1 MNYTKKVIFVPMAL
15 FCLGLPLAAESNV
28 SAKQAMTELSAN
40 GSHSAI
46 AVHETTSTA
55 QNTRRVT
62 GVVKD
67 ENGEPVIGAS
77 VVEVGTTN
85 GIMTDLDGKF
95 ELSIP
100 SGSSLQISYVGYVT
114 QTIRPGNRNNIQ
126 IVLQEDSQALDEVV
140 VVAFGKS
147 TKEAFTGSAGIMK
160 ADDLLKAQ
168 VSNPAQALAGRVA
181 GVQLSNASSQPG
193 SSPSITIRGFG
204 SISSDTEPLIVVD
217 GMPFDGDLN
226 LINSNDIESMTVL
239 KDAASNALYG
249 ARGANGVIMIT
260 TKKGKS
266 GEAKVSVDAKWG
278 SNSNGLRNYKTTN
291 SQQFYE
297 TYYKM
302 LYNYYITEGGGGMS
316 ATDAHALANQHLT
329 SSSSGVGPGYMVYT
343 VPDGQDF
350 IQQGGTMNPGATMG
364 SLYNYNGQKFW
375 LQADDWQDIGL
386 QNGFRQ
392 EYNVSVSGASERINY
407 YTSVGYL
414 DQDGIQEGSTQKRL
428 TARAKLDYQ
437 AKTWLKVGANFNY
450 SKYDYSKTPEGTI
463 GTGTIW
469 STIKTQ
475 APIYPVYFRDENKN
489 IMIDKWGENMY
500 DFAQAYDLNRAG
512 GVGGNC
518 IFNNKYNVN
527 ETTGNSF
534 IASGYV
540 DVNLT
545 KDLTFTF
552 NANAYDYDRRY
563 TEAKSPFVDYYTSSS
578 DNGTLYKASY
588 RTFTYNTQQ
597 LLNYGKQFGKH
608 DVSAMVGHEYYNYK
622 YESLSASG
630 RNFGIDNSWELAT
643 LLNLNNTPDSYSNTY
658 NNEGYFFRAMY
669 NYDAKYFGSVSYR
682 RDASS
687 RFAKDHR
694 WGNFWSVGGAW
705 LISKESF
712 FNVPWVN
719 SLKLKASVGSQGNDN
734 IGDYLYAD
742 SYTVVNNDDQ
752 PAFQWRQKG
761 SGDIT
766 WETNTNWNVGTE
778 FDLFNGRLS
787 GSLDYFYRKTSDML
801 FSLNT
806 PPSIG
811 YTSYFINMGDMRN
824 AGLEL
829 VLQGTLIRNKDF
841 KWDVNFNISHVKNKV
856 LTLPDEIKTTKV
868 DGHDGYVNLDKS
880 FVSKYKYFVAEG
892 LSLYTWYIP
901 KFAGLDPETG
911 ESLFHKDILDDAGNV
926 TGQEMTK
933 DVNQATDYLIGDAL
947 PAFYGGLGTSLSYR
961 GFDFSINLNYQL
973 GGKAYDYTY
982 STLMHTST
990 ATSSTWHKDML
1001 NAWSP
1006 ENRGSSIP
1014 RLQFAETYS
1023 QNSRSDRFITNAS
1036 YLNIQNINLGY
1047 TLPSSLT
1054 QQYKIQNIRV
1064 YFSGENLFYFSA
1076 RQGFDPRYTL
1086 KGYSN
1091 PELYSPIR
1099 TISGGISLTF

>member
-1 MNYTKKVIFVPMAL
+1 M
-15 FCLGLPLAAESNV
+15 
-28 SAKQAMTELSAN
+28 
-40 GSHSAI
+40 
-46 AVHETTSTA
+46 
-55 QNTRRVT
+55 
-62 GVVKD
+62 
-67 ENGEPVIGAS
+67 
-77 VVEVGTTN
+77 
-85 GIMTDLDGKF
+85 
-95 ELSIP
+95 
-100 SGSSLQISYVGYVT
+100 
-114 QTIRPGNRNNIQ
+114 
-126 IVLQEDSQALDEVV
+126 
-140 VVAFGKS
+140 
-147 TKEAFTGSAGIMK
+147 
-160 ADDLLKAQ
+160 
-168 VSNPAQALAGRVA
+168 
-181 GVQLSNASSQPG
+181 
-193 SSPSITIRGFG
+193 
-204 SISSDTEPLIVVD
+204 
-217 GMPFDGDLN
+217 
-226 LINSNDIESMTVL
+226 
-239 KDAASNALYG
+239 
-249 ARGANGVIMIT
+249 
-260 TKKGKS
+260 
-266 GEAKVSVDAKWG
+266 
-278 SNSNGLRNYKTTN
+278 
-291 SQQFYE
+291 
-297 TYYKM
+297 
-302 LYNYYITEGGGGMS
+302 
-316 ATDAHALANQHLT
+316 
-329 SSSSGVGPGYMVYT
+329 
-343 VPDGQDF
+343 
-350 IQQGGTMNPGATMG
+350 
-364 SLYNYNGQKFW
+364 
-375 LQADDWQDIGL
+375 
-386 QNGFRQ
+386 
-392 EYNVSVSGASERINY
+392 
-407 YTSVGYL
+407 
-414 DQDGIQEGSTQKRL
+414 
-428 TARAKLDYQ
+428 
-437 AKTWLKVGANFNY
+437 
-450 SKYDYSKTPEGTI
+450 
-463 GTGTIW
+463 
-469 STIKTQ
+469 
-475 APIYPVYFRDENKN
+475 
-489 IMIDKWGENMY
+489 
-500 DFAQAYDLNRAG
+500 
-512 GVGGNC
+512 
-518 IFNNKYNVN
+518 
-527 ETTGNSF
+527 
-534 IASGYV
+534 
-540 DVNLT
+540 
-545 KDLTFTF
+545 
-552 NANAYDYDRRY
+552 
-563 TEAKSPFVDYYTSSS
+563 
-578 DNGTLYKASY
+578 
-588 RTFTYNTQQ
+588 
-597 LLNYGKQFGKH
+597 LNYGKQFGKH

-643 LLNLNNTPDSYSNTY
+643 LLNLNNTPNSYSNTY

-892 LSLYTWYIP
+892 LSLYTWYLP

-990 ATSSTWHKDML
+990 ATSSTWHTDML

-1006 ENRGSSIP
+1006 ENRGSSVP

-1086 KGYSN
+1086 KGYTN

>member
-1 MNYTKKVIFVPMAL
+1 MSFCTKKAGYVAVPL
-15 FCLGLPLAAESNV
+15 FCLHLVAAAGTAV
-28 SAKQAMTELSAN
+28 SDLGMQNA
-40 GSHSAI
+40 
-46 AVHETTSTA
+46 AVEEAASVS
-55 QNTRRVT
+55 QSVRKIT

-67 ENGEPVIGAS
+67 ENGEPVAGAS

-85 GIMTDLDGKF
+85 GIMTDLDGRF
-95 ELSIP
+95 TLTVG
-100 SGSSLQISYVGYVT
+100 SGASLQISYVGFVT
-114 QTIRPGNRNNIQ
+114 QTVKPGNKSEIH
-126 IVLQEDSQALDEVV
+126 ITLKEDNQALDEVV

-147 TKEAFTGSAGIMK
+147 TKEAFTGSAGVVK
-160 ADDLLKAQ
+160 TDELLKAQ
-168 VSNPAQALAGRVA
+168 VSNPTQALAGRVA
-181 GVQLSNASSQPG
+181 GVQLTNSSSQPG

-226 LINSNDIESMTVL
+226 LINTNDIESMTVL

-260 TKKGKS
+260 TKKGKT
-266 GEAKVSVDAKWG
+266 GDARVSVDAKWG
-278 SNSNGLRNYKTTN
+278 SNSNGLQNYKTTN
-291 SQQFYE
+291 AQQFYE

-302 LYNYYITEGGGGMS
+302 LYNYYVTEAGGGMS
-316 ATDAHALANQHLT
+316 TSEAHALANRHLT
-329 SSSSGVGPGYMVYT
+329 NASGGVGPGYMVYS

-350 IQQGGTMNPGATMG
+350 ILQGGTMNPAATMG
-364 SLYNYNGQKFW
+364 TLYEYNGEKLW
-375 LQADDWQDIGL
+375 LQADDWEEIGL

-392 EYNVSVSGASERINY
+392 EYNVAASGASERINY
-407 YTSVGYL
+407 YTSIGYL
-414 DQDGIQEGSTQKRL
+414 DQDGIQEGSSQKRL

-437 AKTWLKVGANFNY
+437 AKKWLKIGANFNY
-450 SKYDYSKTPEGTI
+450 SKYNYSQTSEGTI

-475 APIYPVYFRDENKN
+475 APIYPVYYRDENRN
-489 IMIDKWGENMY
+489 IMIDQWGEKMY
-500 DFAQAYDLNRAG
+500 DFARAYNLSRAG

-518 IFNNKYNVN
+518 IFTNKYRSD
-527 ETTGNSF
+527 ETNGNSF
-534 IASGYV
+534 IASGYA

-545 KDLTFTF
+545 KDLTFTI

-563 TEAKSPFVDYYTSSS
+563 TYATSPFVDYYTGSS
-578 DNGTLYKASY
+578 DNGYLSKASY

-597 LLNYGKQFGKH
+597 LLNYAKQFGRH
-608 DVSAMVGHEYYNYK
+608 DVSAMLGHEYYNYK

-630 RNFGIDNSWELAT
+630 HNFGIDNSRELAT
-643 LLNLNNTPDSYSNTY
+643 LLNLYNTPYSYSNSY

-687 RFAKDHR
+687 RFSTDHR

-705 LISKESF
+705 LISKEEF
-712 FNVPWVN
+712 FNAPWVN

-734 IGDYLYAD
+734 IGNYLYAD

-752 PAFQWRQKG
+752 VAYQWRQKG
-761 SGDIT
+761 SSDIT

-778 FDLFNGRLS
+778 FDLFDGRLS
-787 GSLDYFYRKTSDML
+787 GSLDYFYRKTGDML

-811 YTSYFINMGDMRN
+811 YTSYFVNLGDMRN

-829 VLQGTLIRNKDF
+829 VLQGTIIRSKDF

-868 DGHDGYVNLDKS
+868 EGYNGYVNLDKS

-892 LSLYTWYIP
+892 LSLYTWYLP

-911 ESLFHKDILDDAGNV
+911 ESLFYKDVLDEAGNV
-926 TGQEMTK
+926 TGQDTTK
-933 DVNQATDYLIGDAL
+933 DASQATDYLIGDAL
-947 PAFYGGLGTSLSYR
+947 PSFYGGLGTSLAYR
-961 GFDFSINLNYQL
+961 GFDFSFNLSYQL

-982 STLMHTST
+982 QTLMHSSGTT
-990 ATSSTWHKDML
+990 ATTWHTDILK
-1001 NAWSP
+1001 AWTS
-1006 ENRGSSIP
+1006 ENTNTSVP

-1023 QNSRSDRFITNAS
+1023 QNPRSDRFITNAS
-1036 YLNIQNINLGY
+1036 YLNVQNINFGY

-1054 QQYKIQNIRV
+1054 QKYNIQNIRL
-1064 YFSGENLFYFSA
+1064 YFSGENLFYVSA
-1076 RQGFDPRYTL
+1076 RRGFDPRYTL
-1086 KGYSN
+1086 KGYTN

-1099 TISGGISLTF
+1099 TVSGGISLTF